1 MEGSNGKKWKEYGI
15 DPLLPTDGQ
24 YHKPVTAPTQRTN
37 LSNKEVQDKIE
48 VYARASKKMERH
60 FALQRIKD
68 RHKQHIQKL
77 NQNHLKQDLYYGSG
91 ERFRLLQSPHE
102 VHKDDRHYANQ
113 EYNNEI
119 IKEANRE
126 KSKDG
131 LSKQFKHEKLGMRHS
146 FNHFKNKGS
155 DRER

>member
-77 NQNHLKQDLYYGSG
+77 
-91 ERFRLLQSPHE
+91 
-102 VHKDDRHYANQ
+102 
-113 EYNNEI
+113 
-119 IKEANRE
+119 IKIT
-126 KSKDG
+126 
-131 LSKQFKHEKLGMRHS
+131 
-146 FNHFKNKGS
+146 
-155 DRER
+155 